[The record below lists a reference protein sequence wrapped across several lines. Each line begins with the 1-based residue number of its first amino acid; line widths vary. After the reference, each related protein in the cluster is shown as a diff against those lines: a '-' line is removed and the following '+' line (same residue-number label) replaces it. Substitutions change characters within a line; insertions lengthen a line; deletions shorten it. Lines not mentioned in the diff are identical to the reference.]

1 MKIGIVVPFS
11 WSYWGG
17 VVEHAEH
24 QADALRRRGHDVRV
38 LMGNDPE
45 GRFTRLLHPRSGR
58 HGELPE
64 GILPVGRSVVVPANG
79 SLPNIVLSPRT
90 IGRVRRILAEEQ
102 FDVVHAH
109 EPMTPAICVAALA
122 FARCPIVVTH
132 HAHGELKWMRPAVWA
147 WGFLADRID
156 ARIAVSPMAAESA
169 ARWLPGE
176 YEVIPNGVLTPDDAD
191 PANRDDAVVFIGR
204 HDPRKGLPTLLRA
217 WPRIHAATG
226 ARLRLIGTD
235 PMQYRLLHARM
246 RFDESG
252 IDVLG
257 IVTNEVRTHELLR
270 AKVSVTPALG
280 GESFGLVLAEAFA
293 CATPAVASDIP
304 GYAAV
309 ARPEASM
316 LVPPSD
322 PQALAAAVT
331 DMLSDEAR
339 RVDMGR
345 AARAHA
351 VANYGWD
358 DIARRLEETYVAV
371 AA

>member
-1 MKIGIVVPFS
+1 MKIGIIVPFS

-24 QADALRRRGHDVRV
+24 QADALRRRGHVV
-38 LMGNDPE
+38 KIVMGNDPP
-45 GRFTRLLHPRSGR
+45 GRFTRFLHPRSGR
-58 HGELPE
+58 HGPLPD
-64 GILPVGRSVVVPANG
+64 GIVAVGRSVVVPANG
-79 SLPNIVLSPRT
+79 SLPNIVLSPR
-90 IGRVRRILAEEQ
+90 IVGRVRSLLEEER
-102 FDVVHAH
+102 FDVVHLH
-109 EPMTPAICVAALA
+109 EPMTPAICVATLSLA
-122 FARCPIVVTH
+122 QCPIVTTH
-132 HAHGELKWMRPAVWA
+132 HAHGNLAWMRFGKHF
-147 WGFLADRID
+147 WGFLMDRVD

-169 ARWLPGE
+169 ARWIPGD
-176 YEVIPNGVLTPDDAD
+176 YRVIPNGVLTPADAD
-191 PANRDDAVVFIGR
+191 PADRDHAVVFIGR

-217 WPRIHAATG
+217 WPEIHAATG

-235 PMQYRLLHARM
+235 PLQYRLLHARL
-246 RFDESG
+246 RFDEAG

-257 IVTNEVRTHELLR
+257 IVPNEVRTKELLR

-293 CATPAVASDIP
+293 CATPAVASDIR

-309 ARPEASM
+309 ATAEAAR

-322 PQALAAAVT
+322 AGALAAAVI
-331 DMLSDEAR
+331 DVLSDEER
-339 RVDMGR
+339 RVAMGR

-351 VANYGWD
+351 LANFAWD
-358 DIARRLEETYVAV
+358 DVARRLEEVYAEV

>member
-24 QADALRRRGHDVRV
+24 QAAALRRRGHDVKIV
-38 LMGNDPE
+38 MGNDPP
-45 GRFTRLLHPRSGR
+45 GLMTRMLHPRTGR
-58 HGELPE
+58 HEPLPD
-64 GILPVGRSVVVPANG
+64 GIIPVGRSVVVPANG

-90 IGRVRRILAEEQ
+90 VSRVRRVLDEER
-102 FDVVHAH
+102 FDVVHLH

-122 FARCPIVVTH
+122 HARCPIVATH
-132 HAHGELKWMRPAVWA
+132 HAHGDLGWMGPALRF
-147 WGFLADRID
+147 WGFLMDRVD
-156 ARIAVSPMAAESA
+156 VRIAVSPVAAESA
-169 ARWLPGE
+169 ARWIPDD
-176 YEVIPNGVLTPDDAD
+176 YRVIPNGVLIPEGAD
-191 PANRDDAVVFIGR
+191 PADRDDTVVFIGR
-204 HDPRKGLPTLLRA
+204 HDPRKGLSTLLRA
-217 WPRIHAATG
+217 WPSIHQATG

-235 PMQYRLLHARM
+235 PLQYRLLHARL
-246 RFDESG
+246 RFDEAG

-257 IVTNEVRTHELLR
+257 IVTNEVRTHELER

-293 CATPAVASDIP
+293 CATPAIASDIP

-309 ARPEASM
+309 ATPEAAR

-322 PQALAAAVT
+322 PVALANAVI
-331 DMLSDEAR
+331 DVLSNEER
-339 RVDMGR
+339 RVEMGR

-351 VANYGWD
+351 VANFAWD
-358 DIARRLEETYVAV
+358 DIARRLEEVYVEVV
-371 AA
+371 A